1 MSTEKPRMLIL
12 YGTQT
17 GTTEG
22 YAKVVQTFARIRSF
36 DVKLCRMDEI
46 DHATLPSEPLIVFL
60 TCTFYN
66 GEFPDSAVPLWTYLK
81 RQDHSPD
88 LFRKTRYA
96 VFGFG
101 NRTLQENFNKAAKSL
116 DERMSQL
123 GGFNI
128 LPVGLGD
135 EYDGNGH
142 ETAFRPW
149 LKALWTKLTG
159 SDVKMT
165 LPVSVKIQK
174 SDRAAPEVTHEGYT
188 RVPVSSNKRLTA
200 PDYERTGSLITF
212 DISQTSLEYDVAGH
226 IQVVPENP
234 DELVARAARLLNAD
248 LDTVVEIQPTDDSVS
263 LPSLATVRQL
273 LKNYLDI
280 SSIPSRA
287 LIEGFS
293 CLATD
298 AHEQEAL
305 ESLASDMLAGNMYM
319 KLSNSTVFSIV
330 DVLERYPSVKI
341 SLEQFISNVPKL
353 TSRYYSI
360 ASSPLVAKDKI
371 DIVFFVEEWKTED
384 GGKFQG
390 LASTYLSNKSP
401 NCADPYVHMKIH
413 SGLVQLPERLDTP
426 ILGVALGSGIGV
438 FRSILQHREVLLEQ
452 GHELSR
458 IRLYYGMRYY
468 EHEFLF
474 QDELDHFTRK
484 GLVEV
489 IDAASRDHQKNC
501 AVRML
506 DFPEKVAD
514 YLDNNGTY
522 LYCGLG
528 GLIPGAMEITVG
540 ECLQANKQISYEES
554 LEIIANLKKENRWQV
569 EAYAKSV
576 DEENALKSII
586 LKRGGHADGEGVP
599 TATLYEDAKMF
610 CYQCE
615 QTYQG
620 RGCTTIGVCGKTP
633 EVAALQDL
641 LITCLKRL
649 SWFAYNLRQ
658 LHQEHP
664 NQIQESEVEYP
675 EVNHYTLKATFSTL
689 TNVNFDNSRFLEFHQ
704 ECRNFTKRLSVQY
717 QSLCKRVGTR
727 SKKCPIPE
735 SVSDI
740 LDSTPGS
747 VGDIEDMLVSKGK
760 EVGILSRMRA
770 TKNDALV
777 GLQEMIVYGLKGL
790 CAYADHALVLA
801 HEDRRIY
808 EYVHRAFHFLTTK
821 DSKDMEKVLGY
832 LMELGQV
839 NLICMDVLHNAN
851 NTFGAQS
858 PHTVSLKPRP
868 GKCVLVSGHDFKF
881 LDALLRQTEGMG
893 INVYTHG
900 EMLPAHGYPKLRKYK
915 HLAGHYGVAWQR
927 QSIEF
932 PHFPGAI
939 VMTTNC
945 LTAPKDD
952 YQGRLFTVGV
962 VGWPNIAHIGD
973 DLDFSAVIKV
983 ALESPGF
990 TEDTPEFKYPPS
1002 SFTPVTDN
1010 YQVGFSSETVIG
1022 VAPTV
1027 LKAIETGDISR
1038 VFVIGGCDGYEGERS
1053 YYTDLA
1059 KMLPES
1065 AVVLTAGCGKFRI
1078 NSLQWKTIG
1087 DSGIPR
1093 LLDMGQCNDSYAAIQ
1108 IASALAEAL
1117 NCTVHDLPLSIVLS
1131 WFEQKAVVVLLSLL
1145 SLGLQNIRVG
1155 PQLPA
1160 FLRPSAVKILSDKFG
1175 LKLIGDPKL
1184 DLEEIYGG
1192 QIPASA

>member
-1 MSTEKPRMLIL
+1 MAAEKSRMLIL
-12 YGTQT
+12 YGSQT

-22 YAKVVQTFARIRSF
+22 YAKVVQTFAKIRSF
-36 DVKLCRMDEI
+36 DVKLTRMDEV
-46 DHATLPSEPLIVFL
+46 DLETLPNEPLIVFL

-66 GEFPDSAVPLWTYLK
+66 GEFPDSAAPLWAYLK
-81 RQDHSPD
+81 NQNHSAN
-88 LFRKTRYA
+88 LFHNTRYA
-96 VFGFG
+96 VFGLG
-101 NRTLQENFNKAAKSL
+101 NRTLQENFNKAAKLL
-116 DERMSQL
+116 DQRMSEL

-159 SDVKMT
+159 TDVKMT
-165 LPVSVKIQK
+165 LPVSVEIHK
-174 SDRAAPEVTHEGYT
+174 SDQTNVEVVHEGYT
-188 RVPVSSNKRLTA
+188 KVPVTSNRLLTA
-200 PDYERTGSLITF
+200 PDYERTGCLVTF
-212 DISQTSLEYDVAGH
+212 DIGQSHLEYEVAGH
-226 IQVVPENP
+226 VQIMPENP
-234 DELVARAARLLNAD
+234 DDLVARAAKVLDVD
-248 LDTVVEIQPTDDSVS
+248 LDSVIEIQPTDDSIS
-263 LPSLATVRQL
+263 LPSVLTIRQL
-273 LKNYLDI
+273 LKNFLDI

-287 LIEGFS
+287 LVEGFS

-298 AHEQEAL
+298 VQEQEAL

-319 KLSNSTVFSIV
+319 KLSTSTVFSIV
-330 DVLERYPSVKI
+330 DVLERYSSVKI
-341 SLEQFISNVPKL
+341 SLEQFISNVPRIS
-353 TSRYYSI
+353 SRYYSI
-360 ASSPLVAKDKI
+360 ASSPLASKDKI
-371 DIVFFVEEWKTED
+371 DIVFFVEEWKTD
-384 GGKFQG
+384 NGGKFQG
-390 LASTYLSNKSP
+390 LTSTYLSKKSP
-401 NCADPYVHMKIH
+401 DSADPYVYLKIQ
-413 SGLVQLPERLDTP
+413 SGLIHLPERLDTP

-452 GHELSR
+452 GHEMTR

-474 QDELDHFTRK
+474 KDELDSFTRK

-506 DFPEKVAD
+506 DFPEKVTD

-528 GLIPGAMEITVG
+528 GLIPGAMEITIG

-554 LEIIANLKKENRWQV
+554 LEIIANLKKQNRWEV
-569 EAYAKSV
+569 EAYAKSA

-586 LKRGGHADGEGVP
+586 LKRGGHANGEDIP
-599 TATLYEDAKMF
+599 TANLYEDAKMF

-649 SWFAYNLRQ
+649 SWYAYHLRQ
-658 LHQEHP
+658 LQYDHP
-664 NQIQESEVEYP
+664 DKVQESEVEYP
-675 EVNHYTLKATFSTL
+675 EVNHYSLKATFSTL
-689 TNVNFDNSRFLEFHQ
+689 TNVNFDSSRFLQFHH
-704 ECRNFTKRLSVQY
+704 ECRDYTKRLSVQY
-717 QSLCKRVGTR
+717 HAICKRLELR
-727 SKKCPIPE
+727 PKKCSIPE
-735 SVSDI
+735 SISDI
-740 LDSTPGS
+740 LDNTPGS

-770 TKNDALV
+770 TKNDSLV
-777 GLQEMIVYGLKGL
+777 GLQEMLVYGLKGL

-808 EYVHRAFHFLTTK
+808 EFVHRAFYFLTTK
-821 DSKDMEKVLGY
+821 DAKDMEKMLGY

-851 NTFGAQS
+851 NTFGAQT
-858 PHTVSLKPRP
+858 PHTVPLKPRP
-868 GKCVLVSGHDFKF
+868 GKCILVSGHDFKF
-881 LDALLRQTEGMG
+881 LDALLYQTEGLG
-893 INVYTHG
+893 INIYTHG
-900 EMLPAHGYPKLRKYK
+900 EMLPAHGYPKLRQHK

-927 QSIEF
+927 QSVEF

-962 VGWPNIAHIGD
+962 VGWPNIAHVND
-973 DLDFSAVIKV
+973 DLDFSQVIKV

-990 TEDTPEFKYPPS
+990 TEETLEFKYPPS
-1002 SFTPVTDN
+1002 SFTPITDN
-1010 YQVGFSSETVIG
+1010 YQVGFSSETILG

-1059 KMLPES
+1059 KILPET

-1078 NSLQWKTIG
+1078 NSLQWKSIG

-1093 LLDMGQCNDSYAAIQ
+1093 LLDMGQCNDSYAAVQ
-1108 IASALAEAL
+1108 VASALADAL
-1117 NCTVHDLPLSIVLS
+1117 KCTIHDLPLSIVLS

-1145 SLGLQNIRVG
+1145 SLGLQDIRVG

-1184 DLEEIYGG
+1184 DLEEMYGG
-1192 QIPASA
+1192 QIPA

>member
-1 MSTEKPRMLIL
+1 MLSEKPRMLIL

-17 GTTEG
+17 GTTES
-22 YAKVVQTFARIRSF
+22 YAKIVQTFAKIRSF
-36 DVKLCRMDEI
+36 DVRLARMDEVA
-46 DHATLPSEPLIVFL
+46 HESLPTEPLIVFL
-60 TCTFYN
+60 SSTFYN
-66 GEFPDSAVPLWTYLK
+66 GEFPDSAASLWSYLK
-81 RQDHSPD
+81 RQDHSPN
-88 LFRKTRYA
+88 LFRHTRYA
-96 VFGFG
+96 VFGLG
-101 NRTLQENFNKAAKSL
+101 NRTLQENFNKAAKLL
-116 DERMSQL
+116 DQRMSEL

-128 LPVGLGD
+128 MPVGMGD
-135 EYDGNGH
+135 EYDPNGH

-149 LKALWTKLTG
+149 LKAFWTKLTG

-165 LPVSVKIQK
+165 LPVSVQIQQ
-174 SDRAAPEVTHEGYT
+174 SNRTVPEVNHEGYIK
-188 RVPVSSNKRLTA
+188 VPVVSNKRLTS
-200 PDYERTGSLITF
+200 PDYERTGCMVTF
-212 DISQTSLEYDVAGH
+212 DISQTNQEYQVAGH
-226 IQVVPENP
+226 VQVFPENP
-234 DELVARAARLLNAD
+234 DELVVRAARRLDVD
-248 LDTVVEIQPTDDSVS
+248 LDMVVEIQPMDDSVA
-263 LPSLATVRQL
+263 LPTIVTIRQL

-287 LIEGFS
+287 LVEGFS
-293 CLATD
+293 CLASD
-298 AHEQEAL
+298 INEQEAL

-319 KLSNSTVFSIV
+319 KLSTSTVFSVV

-341 SLEQFISNVPKL
+341 SLEQFISNIPKIS
-353 TSRYYSI
+353 SRYYSI
-360 ASSPLVAKDKI
+360 ASSPLVSKDKI
-371 DIVFFVEEWKTED
+371 DIVFFVEEWATET
-384 GGKFQG
+384 GGRFQG
-390 LASTYLSNKSP
+390 LTSTYLSKKSP
-401 NCADPYVHMKIH
+401 DVADPYVFLKIH
-413 SGLVQLPERLDTP
+413 AGLVHLPERLDTP

-452 GHELSR
+452 GHEMTR

-468 EHEFLF
+468 EHEYLF
-474 QDELDHFTRK
+474 KDELDNFTRK

-489 IDAASRDHQKNC
+489 IDAASRDHKKNC

-506 DFPEKVAD
+506 DFPEKVTD
-514 YLDNNGTY
+514 YLDNNGMY

-528 GLIPGAMEITVG
+528 GLIPGAMEITIG
-540 ECLQANKQISYEES
+540 ECLQANKQVSYEES
-554 LEIIANLKKENRWQV
+554 LEIIANLRKQNRWEV

-586 LKRGGHADGEGVP
+586 LKRGGQAQGQEVP

-649 SWFAYNLRQ
+649 SWYAYNLRQ
-658 LHQEHP
+658 LQNEHSDKV
-664 NQIQESEVEYP
+664 EVSEVEFP
-675 EVNHYTLKATFSTL
+675 EVNHYSLKATFSTL
-689 TNVNFDNSRFLEFHQ
+689 TNVNFDSNRFLQFHQ
-704 ECRNFTKRLSVQY
+704 DCRDYTKRLSVQY
-717 QSLCKRVGTR
+717 QAICKRLNIR
-727 SKKCPIPE
+727 PKKCPIPE
-735 SVSDI
+735 SISEV
-740 LDSTPGS
+740 LDNAPGA

-790 CAYADHALVLA
+790 SAYADHALVLA

-808 EYVHRAFHFLTTK
+808 EFLHKAFYFLTTK
-821 DSKDMEKVLGY
+821 DSKDMDKTLAC

-851 NTFGAQS
+851 KTFGAQS

-868 GKCVLVSGHDFKF
+868 GKCILVSGHDFMF
-881 LDALLRQTEGMG
+881 LDSLLRQTEGLG
-893 INVYTHG
+893 INIYTHG
-900 EMLPAHGYPKLRKYK
+900 EMLPAHGYPKLRQYK

-927 QSIEF
+927 QSVEF

-945 LTAPKDD
+945 LTPPKDD

-962 VGWPNIAHIGD
+962 VGWPNIPHVGD
-973 DLDFSAVIKV
+973 DLDYSAVIKV
-983 ALESPGF
+983 ALDSPGF
-990 TEDTPEFKYPPS
+990 NEDTPEFEYPPS
-1002 SFTPVTDN
+1002 SFTPITDS
-1010 YQVGFSSETVIG
+1010 YQVGFSSEAVLN

-1027 LKAIETGDISR
+1027 LKALETGDISR

-1065 AVVLTAGCGKFRI
+1065 AVVLTSGCGKFRI
-1078 NSLQWKTIG
+1078 NSLEWKTIG

-1093 LLDMGQCNDSYAAIQ
+1093 LLDMGQCNDAYSAIQ

-1117 NCTVHDLPLSIVLS
+1117 NCTIHDLPLSIVLS

-1145 SLGLQNIRVG
+1145 SLGIQNIRVG

-1184 DLEEIYGG
+1184 DLEDMYGG
-1192 QIPASA
+1192 MVASAV